1 MAKPSRSSFQETLR
15 SAFAPR
21 EFRALRRDSLRLPSS
36 AKAGDADGNR
46 RRVSAPDTSTHLAF
60 HRQRLDGRAGQV
72 TARVPLGN
80 IVSVTTV
87 TNSQASG
94 CQPIHWETEP
104 RTVGPIV
111 GADGFGYLLVS
122 HKTTATH
129 LSCGSGWV
137 NGLYTGWQTVTSTTG
152 DAGMKLLRLA
162 RSGQVGEEILD
173 QRDCTE
179 SACLEPRPI
188 QLVPDG
194 IGRLLIVA
202 EWWVATP
209 TWNLERRVTR
219 IDHEG
224 ERVDTTI
231 SRGTRIELVGYD
243 GKRMRLAS
251 PETCVSVGRDL
262 RKTSYPKLRTN
273 LGPQPP
279 KHGVKRGFGR
289 HQKAGRVNNIDNPAE
304 SAKPPSPVQIR
315 AAPPTSSFV
324 NKHFWGRPAS
334 RLSGQ
339 GLSRAYGPKLFPR

>member
-1 MAKPSRSSFQETLR
+1 M
-15 SAFAPR
+15 
-21 EFRALRRDSLRLPSS
+21 
-36 AKAGDADGNR
+36 
-46 RRVSAPDTSTHLAF
+46 
-60 HRQRLDGRAGQV
+60 
-72 TARVPLGN
+72 
-80 IVSVTTV
+80 SVTTV

-315 AAPPTSSFV
+315 AAPPIFLGNQRLALRREPRSASIVPKLCPSRFSVVIILRPRAKAYHLRPRASSKGV
-324 NKHFWGRPAS
+324 AGVVIRPA
-334 RLSGQ
+334 
-339 GLSRAYGPKLFPR
+339 GLGPPAIALRTE